1 MPPMS
6 SIFKQ
11 LGCGATIGI
20 IGGVIGALAGLVGV
34 SMAGPGAVVVYLV
47 FIFLFFGVFWKVLFG
62 PMVRANRL
70 MKIGV
75 EAEATILG
83 LTETG
88 SSLQVGGG
96 IPKAGVRLDLEIR
109 PQGQPAFRSH
119 VTAYISMF
127 EAQKYQPGSV
137 IRVKFDPADP
147 QKVVLAE
154 GTPTLGRFQ
163 SAAPEGATFSAGT
176 APSAETVAEFQ
187 KMADGLAAEQKRL
200 FALGVDAPAHVR
212 RMTVTEITVNGDN
225 PLVELTL
232 EVQPP
237 DGQTYTAET
246 KAVVMRSS
254 LNKFEPGHTIQVKY
268 DPADRSKVTVF
279 HS

>member
-1 MPPMS
+1 MS

-11 LGCGATIGI
+11 LGWGATIGI
-20 IGGVIGALAGLVGV
+20 IGGVIGALVGLWGV
-34 SMAGPGAVVVYLV
+34 SMAGTGPVIGYLAFLV
-47 FIFLFFGVFWKVLFG
+47 LFFGVFWKFMFG

-70 MKIGV
+70 MRVGV
-75 EAEATILG
+75 EAEATILS

-88 SSLQVGGG
+88 SSLQVGGS
-96 IPKAGVRLDLEIR
+96 IPKAGVRLELEIR
-109 PQGQPAFRSH
+109 PEGQPAFRSH
-119 VTAYISMF
+119 VTTFISMF
-127 EAQKYQPGSV
+127 EAQKYQPGSI
-137 IRVKFDPADP
+137 IRVKYDPADP
-147 QKVVLAE
+147 QKVALAE

-163 SAAPEGATFSAGT
+163 STTAAAGPAAPVT
-176 APSAETVAEFQ
+176 APSAETMAEFQ
-187 KMADGLAAEQKRL
+187 KMTDGMVAEQKRL

-246 KAVVMRSS
+246 KAVIVRSS
-254 LNKFEPGHTIQVKY
+254 LNKFEPGRTIQVKY